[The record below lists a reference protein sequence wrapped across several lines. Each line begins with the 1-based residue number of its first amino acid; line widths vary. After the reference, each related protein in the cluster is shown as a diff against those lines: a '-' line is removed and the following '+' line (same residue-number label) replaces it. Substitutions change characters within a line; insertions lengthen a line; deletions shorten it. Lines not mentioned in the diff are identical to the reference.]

1 MEFIKDYRTFT
12 FSLGLLFIL
21 VNLFFLFNK
30 GSEFSKILAE
40 KKYEQIILNQN
51 SNFQVK
57 SSDNFLLNLQRK
69 KYNEISMYLN
79 NKYGK
84 LKLNSFKFKKK
95 LKIYITESYNKKIR
109 KWFLTKYLND
119 IFDIEFVEDNP
130 DYIII
135 DVFGYRNKTFNNS
148 INKAIKIAIFTENKI
163 PDLNEADYA
172 LGQSHLNY
180 LDRYFKY
187 LNLIYL
193 NYKPID
199 EIRKNFLKNNINRKK
214 FCAAVISDINP
225 IFSNNFRLRFIDEL
239 NKYKRID
246 MGGGYKNNV
255 GGKVK
260 NKIQFLSS
268 YKFSIAMENTEGD
281 GYVSEKIIDSFLAG
295 TIPIYYGNYN
305 VDEYI
310 NPKSY
315 ILIKGEED
323 IKKKIDLIIEID
335 NNEDKYLSMLKE
347 KVILDKHV
355 SEKVISELQLF
366 LINIFSQDNSL
377 AHRIDD

>member
-1 MEFIKDYRTFT
+1 MELRKDNRYFLI
-12 FSLGLLFIL
+12 SIE
-21 VNLFFLFNK
+21 LFNK
-30 GSEFSKILAE
+30 EPNSSDIYVESPE
-40 KKYEQIILNQN
+40 NNNYSQIYFNN
-51 SNFQVK
+51 VFQAK
-57 SSDNFLLNLQRK
+57 SSDNFILNQIKKNYHQISYYLDSKYRK
-69 KYNEISMYLN
+69 IKSNY
-79 NKYGK
+79 
-84 LKLNSFKFKKK
+84 FCCRKK

-109 KWFLTKYLND
+109 KWFLSEYLKD
-119 IFDIEFVEDNP
+119 MFELEFVEDNP

-135 DVFGYRNKTFNNS
+135 DVFGYRNKTFNKS

-172 LGQSHLNY
+172 MGQCHLNY

-199 EIRKNFLKNNINRKK
+199 EIRKNNLKNVNRTK
-214 FCAAVISDINP
+214 FCAAVISDVSEV
-225 IFSNNFRLRFIDEL
+225 FSNNFRLKFIEEL
-239 NKYKRID
+239 NKYKKVD

-260 NKIQFLSS
+260 NKIEFLSS
-268 YKFSIAMENTEGD
+268 YKFSIAMENTNGD
-281 GYVSEKIIDSFLAG
+281 GYVSEKIIDSFLSG

-323 IKKKIDLIIEID
+323 MKKKIDYIIEID
-335 NNEDKYLSMLKE
+335 NNEEKYLSILKE
-347 KVILDKHV
+347 KVIEDKYL
-355 SEKVISELQLF
+355 SEKVKTQLKQF
-366 LINIFSQDNSL
+366 LVNIFSQDISF